1 MSGVADIVDME
12 EVRSKRAS
20 LKAADFNSAGDML
33 RAAREALDLSLEDVS
48 TATNIKIAHLESIEA
63 MALDRLPAAPYTTGF
78 VKAYA
83 THVELPVDLL
93 VARFRDEAGYGRSS
107 IAPKIEIRQ
116 AEDMGPAREMSLI
129 AVIAIILFILW
140 AAWQVTRPAQNTGPV
155 ELEGLPITERPSDPP
170 QQTYEASND
179 LPASLLTERN
189 MALAETVRT
198 AALESVA
205 APMGENTGSDEMVP
219 NASVP
224 PNASVSDVAQSE
236 TTAPIETNIE
246 MPVQPETGA
255 ETVVEPMV
263 ETPSEAQ
270 RNSDLLDILEGA
282 SSSGPESSEEV
293 FEEVGEEVFSEISAG
308 EQSVAEALRE
318 EIAEGA
324 ENMVEEAPVADFQP
338 LAPVEPVMVAAT
350 PVKRVA
356 PIYPKRCN
364 RRAADN
370 EKVSVGY
377 DITADGR
384 VTNARI
390 LSSTNSC
397 FDRSALNAIK
407 RWRFTPASR
416 DGVAIASTGQATN
429 FSFALE

>member
-1 MSGVADIVDME
+1 MSGVADIVSME
-12 EVRSKRAS
+12 EARSKRAS

-48 TATNIKIAHLESIEA
+48 TATNIKPAHLQSIEA
-63 MALDRLPAAPYTTGF
+63 MALDQLPPAPYTTGF

-93 VARFRDEAGYGRSS
+93 VARFRDEAGYGHSG

-170 QQTYEASND
+170 QQTYEVSND
-179 LPASLLTERN
+179 LPASVLTDRN
-189 MALAETVRT
+189 IALAETVRA

-205 APMGENTGSDEMVP
+205 TPAGESTVSDE
-219 NASVP
+219 AATDSSV
-224 PNASVSDVAQSE
+224 A
-236 TTAPIETNIE
+236 TAPIATTIETPIQSN
-246 MPVQPETGA
+246 QPETSPEAVSEISA
-255 ETVVEPMV
+255 EM
-263 ETPSEAQ
+263 Q
-270 RNSDLLDILEGA
+270 RNSDFLNALEAA
-282 SSSGPESSEEV
+282 SPSAPELSGETPVSDEVISEM
-293 FEEVGEEVFSEISAG
+293 
-308 EQSVAEALRE
+308 LTE
-318 EIAEGA
+318 EIAGSA
-324 ENMVEEAPVADFQP
+324 VEMAPEADFQP
-338 LAPVEPVMVAAT
+338 LPVIEPVMVAAV
-350 PVKRVA
+350 PLDRIA

-370 EKVSVGY
+370 EKVTVSY
-377 DITADGR
+377 DIAANGR
-384 VTNARI
+384 VVNARI

-397 FDRSALNAIK
+397 FDRSALNAIN

-416 DGVAIASTGQATN
+416 DGVPIASNGKATN

>member
-1 MSGVADIVDME
+1 ME

-48 TATNIKIAHLESIEA
+48 TATNIKIAHLQSIEA
-63 MALDRLPAAPYTTGF
+63 MALDQLPAAPYTTGF

-93 VARFRDEAGYGRSS
+93 VARFRDEAGYGRSG

-170 QQTYEASND
+170 QQTYEVSND
-179 LPASLLTERN
+179 LPASVLTDRN
-189 MALAETVRT
+189 IALAETVRV

-205 APMGENTGSDEMVP
+205 APVGESVVSDEPAIEASIKASMTDTGSSE
-219 NASVP
+219 
-224 PNASVSDVAQSE
+224 VA
-236 TTAPIETNIE
+236 
-246 MPVQPETGA
+246 
-255 ETVVEPMV
+255 
-263 ETPSEAQ
+263 PSEAAPIAADIETPTAPETSPETVSEVPVETQ
-270 RNSDLLDILEGA
+270 RNSDFLNALEA
-282 SSSGPESSEEV
+282 APRSANEISSET
-293 FEEVGEEVFSEISAG
+293 SNEISD
-308 EQSVAEALRE
+308 EITLSDETLSNALGE
-318 EIAEGA
+318 EIAESV
-324 ENMVEEAPVADFQP
+324 VEEAPMIDFQP
-338 LAPVEPVMVAAT
+338 LPVVEPVMTAAA
-350 PVKRVA
+350 PLNRVA

-377 DITADGR
+377 DIAADGR
-384 VTNARI
+384 VINARI

-416 DGVAIASTGQATN
+416 DGVPIASTGQATN
-429 FSFALE
+429 FSFALD